1 MNSVSAAPRTYLVE
15 THGCQMNVHDSE
27 RIGGL
32 LEAEGYL
39 PASAGVEPDLVVF
52 NTCAVRENADQKL
65 YGALTKYI
73 YTKDTRPDFQ
83 IAVGGCL
90 AQKDKGEIV
99 KKAPWVDVVYG
110 THNVGALPALLKRAQ
125 IEREAQVEIKES
137 LEHFPSTLPV
147 RRDSAFSAWVSIS
160 VGCNN
165 TCTFC
170 IVPALRG
177 VEKDRPTSEILDE
190 IRALVAQG
198 VIEVTLLGQNVNAY
212 GVDFGDRQAFAK
224 LLRACGEIEGLRRV
238 RFMSPHPRDFTD
250 DVIEAMAQTPNVMP
264 HLHMPLQSGS
274 DRILQAMRRS
284 YRADRY
290 LGIIDRV
297 RSAIPHAAITTDIIV
312 GFPGESDVDF
322 QATLDVMERAR
333 FTAAYTFQYSKRPGT
348 PAATMPNQVDP
359 EVIGSRYTYLHQFQ
373 EKISFDESK
382 KLIGS
387 EVEVLI
393 GDSLGRRDEERGR
406 VAGRSEDFHL
416 VHLNFEPTNRP
427 QPGDLVRT
435 IVTEAAPHHLVA
447 QGLPLLIEKTA
458 GSYAAVE
465 RSTAISLGMP
475 TYKTPELSQ

>member
-1 MNSVSAAPRTYLVE
+1 
-15 THGCQMNVHDSE
+15 MNVHDSE

-32 LEAEGYL
+32 LEAQGYL
-39 PASAGVEPDLVVF
+39 PAKPGTEPDLVVF

-65 YGALTKYI
+65 YGALTRYI
-73 YTKDTRPDFQ
+73 YTKEERPDFQ

-90 AQKDKGEIV
+90 AQKDRGEII

-110 THNVGALPALLKRAQ
+110 THNVGDLPALLKRAE
-125 IEREAQVEIKES
+125 IEKASQVEIKES

-170 IVPALRG
+170 IVPSLRG
-177 VEKDRPTSEILDE
+177 IEKDRPNDEILDE

-198 VIEVTLLGQNVNAY
+198 VVEITLLGQNVNAY

-224 LLRACGEIEGLRRV
+224 LLRVCGDVEGLRRV

-274 DRILQAMRRS
+274 DSILQAMRRS
-284 YRADRY
+284 YRSDRY
-290 LGIIDRV
+290 LGILERV
-297 RSAIPHAAITTDIIV
+297 RKVIPHAAITTDIIV
-312 GFPGESDVDF
+312 GFPGESEADF
-322 QATLDVMERAR
+322 RSTLDVMAQAR

-348 PAATMPNQVDP
+348 PAATMANQVDP
-359 EVIGSRYTYLHQFQ
+359 EIIGRRYTELHQFQ
-373 EKISFDESK
+373 ERISFEENEK
-382 KLIGS
+382 MIGR

-393 GDSLGRRDEERGR
+393 SDHVGRRDAERGR
-406 VAGRSEDFHL
+406 VAGRSEDFRL
-416 VHLNFEPTNRP
+416 VHLNFEPDNRP
-427 QPGDLVRT
+427 APGDLVRT
-435 IVTEAAPHHLVA
+435 VITEAAPHHLIA
-447 QGLPLLIEKTA
+447 AGTPLSIEQTP
-458 GSYAAVE
+458 GSAAAVE
-465 RSTAISLGMP
+465 RAHAISLGMP
-475 TYKTPELSQ
+475 TFRQAQSNA

>member
-1 MNSVSAAPRTYLVE
+1 
-15 THGCQMNVHDSE
+15 MNVHDSE

-32 LEAEGYL
+32 LEAQGYL
-39 PASAGVEPDLVVF
+39 PASAGTEPDLVVF

-65 YGALTKYI
+65 YGSLTKYI
-73 YTKDTRPDFQ
+73 YTKESRPDFQ

-90 AQKDKGEIV
+90 AQKDKGEIIA
-99 KKAPWVDVVYG
+99 KAPWVDVVYG
-110 THNVGALPALLKRAQ
+110 THNIGALPTLLKRAE
-125 IEREAQVEIKES
+125 IEKRAQVEIKES

-177 VEKDRPTSEILDE
+177 VEKDRPASEILDE

-198 VIEVTLLGQNVNAY
+198 VIEITLLGQNVNAY

-250 DVIEAMAQTPNVMP
+250 DVIEAMAQTDNVMP

-274 DRILQAMRRS
+274 DTILQAMRRS

-297 RSAIPHAAITTDIIV
+297 RRAIPDAAITTDIIV
-312 GFPGESDVDF
+312 GFPGESESDF
-322 QATLDVMERAR
+322 QQTLDVMAKAR

-359 EVIGSRYTYLHQFQ
+359 EVIGRRYTYLHQFQ
-373 EKISFDESK
+373 EQISLEESK
-382 KLIGS
+382 RLIGR

-393 GDSLGRRDEERGR
+393 GDHVGRRDEERGR

-416 VHLNFEPTNRP
+416 VHLNFDSSARP
-427 QPGDLVRT
+427 APGDLVRT
-435 IVTEAAPHHLVA
+435 VITEAAPHHLVA
-447 QGLPLLIEKTA
+447 EGLPVSIEKTA

-465 RSTAISLGMP
+465 RTSAISLGMP
-475 TYKTPELSQ
+475 TFKSTELTK

>member
-1 MNSVSAAPRTYLVE
+1 MNSTKTGQRTYLVE

-39 PASAGVEPDLVVF
+39 PATAGAEPDLVVF

-65 YGALTKYI
+65 YGSLTKYI
-73 YTKDTRPDFQ
+73 YTKEARPDFQ

-90 AQKDKGEIV
+90 AQKDRGEII
-99 KKAPWVDVVYG
+99 KRAPWVDVVYG
-110 THNVGALPALLKRAQ
+110 THNVGALPALLRRAQ
-125 IEREAQVEIKES
+125 IEKEAQVEIKEA

-170 IVPALRG
+170 IVPSLRG
-177 VEKDRPTSEILDE
+177 IEKDRPSEEILSE

-198 VIEVTLLGQNVNAY
+198 VIEITLLGQNVNAY

-224 LLRACGEIEGLRRV
+224 LLRACGEIDGLRRV

-250 DVIEAMAQTPNVMP
+250 DVIDAMAHTHNVMP

-274 DRILQAMRRS
+274 DKILQAMRRS
-284 YRADRY
+284 YRAERY
-290 LGIIDRV
+290 LGIIERV
-297 RSAIPHAAITTDIIV
+297 RTAIPQAAITTDIIV
-312 GFPGESDVDF
+312 GFPGETEEDF
-322 QATLDVMERAR
+322 QATLDVMSAAR

-348 PAATMPNQVDP
+348 PAAIMPNQVDP
-359 EVIGSRYTYLHQFQ
+359 EIIGRRYTYLHQFQ
-373 EKISFDESK
+373 EKISFEESK

-393 GDSLGRRDEERGR
+393 GDHVGRRDEERGR

-416 VHLNFEPTNRP
+416 VHLNFDPSARP
-427 QPGDLVRT
+427 RPGDLVRT
-435 IVTEAAPHHLVA
+435 VITEAAPHHLVA
-447 QGLPLLIEKTA
+447 EGMPLSVEETA
-458 GSYAAVE
+458 GSRAAE
-465 RSTAISLGMP
+465 TRAHAISLGMP
-475 TYKTPELSQ
+475 TFKSPEFSS